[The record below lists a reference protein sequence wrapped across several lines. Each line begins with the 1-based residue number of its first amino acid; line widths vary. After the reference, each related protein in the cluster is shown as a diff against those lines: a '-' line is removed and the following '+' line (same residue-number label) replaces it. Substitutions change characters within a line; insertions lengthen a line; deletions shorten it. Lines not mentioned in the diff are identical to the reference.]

1 MKGTPWSG
9 MSVCVRVYG
18 RGMTLT
24 TLTVFAR
31 DGFELRAQRGGPK
44 GAPTLVLLQGQ
55 ANSHRWW
62 TGLRERFEDSLS
74 TLTIDYR
81 GTGGSRGPVEEW
93 TTDTFADDVADV
105 LGYLNI
111 SSAAVYGTSMGGRIA
126 QKLAIS
132 RPGLVSALILAC
144 TSPGGELAVERSTE
158 TRLSIARAEPGEGR
172 RVLHDLFYTP
182 QWPGT
187 PERSHLLGDPTMS
200 RAEARAHLRVSGRH
214 DASAELGQIT
224 APTLVL
230 HGDDDLMTPVV
241 NAERLAEHIP
251 GADLTTYPGYRH
263 GFFEELADQVTA
275 EVRNHLV
282 VHGVLPEPALV

>member
-1 MKGTPWSG
+1 
-9 MSVCVRVYG
+9 
-18 RGMTLT
+18 MTLST
-24 TLTVFAR
+24 MTVYAR

-62 TGLRERFEDSLS
+62 TGLRERFEDTMS

-81 GTGGSRGPVEEW
+81 GTGGSRGTVGDW
-93 TTDTFADDVADV
+93 TTETFADDVADV
-105 LGYLNI
+105 LAYLGI
-111 SSAAVYGTSMGGRIA
+111 ASAAVYGTSMGGRIG
-126 QKLAIS
+126 QKLAI
-132 RPGLVSALILAC
+132 RHPELVSALVLAC
-144 TSPGGELAVERSTE
+144 TSPGGDLAVERSVE
-158 TRLSIARAEPGEGR
+158 TRLSIARAEPGTGR
-172 RVLHDLFYTP
+172 QVLHDLFYTP
-182 QWPGT
+182 EWLGT

-200 RAEARAHLRVSGRH
+200 REESRAHLRVSGRH
-214 DASAELGQIT
+214 DASSELELIV

-263 GFFEELADQVTA
+263 GFFEELADEVTA
-275 EVRNHLV
+275 EVRAHLAT
-282 VHGVLPEPALV
+282 HGVLLVPVAA

>member
-1 MKGTPWSG
+1 
-9 MSVCVRVYG
+9 
-18 RGMTLT
+18 MTLT
-24 TLTVFAR
+24 TLTVLAR
-31 DGFELRAQRGGPK
+31 DGFEIRAQRGGPK
-44 GAPTLVLLQGQ
+44 GAPTLLLLQGQ

-62 TGLRERFEDSLS
+62 TGLRERFEDRMS

-81 GTGGSRGPVEEW
+81 GTGGSRGPVAEW
-93 TTDTFADDVADV
+93 STETFAADV
-105 LGYLNI
+105 CDVLDYLGI
-111 SSAAVYGTSMGGRIA
+111 TSTAVYGTSMGGRVA

-132 RPGLVSALILAC
+132 RPGMVSALVLAC

-182 QWPGT
+182 QWPET

-200 RAEARAHLRVSGRH
+200 RAEARAHLRVSARH
-214 DASAELGQIT
+214 DSSAELGLIE

-241 NAERLAEHIP
+241 NAERLAERIP

-263 GFFEELADQVTA
+263 GFFDELADEVTA
-275 EVRNHLV
+275 EVVSHLV
-282 VHGVLPEPALV
+282 AHDVLPAPALV